1 MKPTKSPSGAIRYAD
16 GFIDNQK
23 SLGAAK
29 AVTATKMTAEER
41 ALGEPL
47 KPKPSKFKPA

>member
-1 MKPTKSPSGAIRYAD
+1 MKPTKSKSGAIRYAD
-16 GFIDNQK
+16 GFIDNKK

-29 AVTATKMTAEER
+29 AAAAAKMTAER

-47 KPKPSKFKPA
+47 ASKPSKFKPA